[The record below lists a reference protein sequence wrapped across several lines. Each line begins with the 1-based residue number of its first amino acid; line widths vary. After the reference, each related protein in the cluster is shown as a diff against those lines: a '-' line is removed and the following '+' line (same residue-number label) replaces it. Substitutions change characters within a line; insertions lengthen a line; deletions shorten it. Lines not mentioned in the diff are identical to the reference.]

1 MPFTTEY
8 SIRRLMRSVVEL
20 WTIYFPIMLYTHHT
34 SDEIRE
40 PITSQESISGSS
52 CTSDIPNCG
61 PHHHGLLF
69 LFPNAKEVTNSF
81 LNSL

>member
-1 MPFTTEY
+1 MPFKTEY

-20 WTIYFPIMLYTHHT
+20 FTIYFPIMYTHHT

-40 PITSQESISGSS
+40 PMTSQENISGSS
-52 CTSDIPNCG
+52 FTSDIPNYG